1 VQSVR
6 DTSADLDDYIESH
19 ADELCDLAARLIAF
33 PTVSPPGR
41 NTAAAQA
48 FVAER
53 LRELGC
59 GVEAFDV
66 YPGDPDVVG
75 TLPGTDPRRFSSLIL
90 NGHVDVAEV
99 GEPGA
104 WSSPPFQARVAE
116 GRLFGRGASDM
127 KGGLAAGLFAL
138 RALRAC
144 GVRLG
149 GDVIF
154 ESVVGEEQG
163 EAGTADCCAR
173 GHRADF
179 AVCLDSS
186 GLRIQGQGGV
196 ITGWI
201 EIQAPATL
209 HDGMRARTIHAGGGV
224 FAASAIEKMAKVIA
238 GLQDLERH
246 WAVTR
251 SYPGFDPGT
260 TTINPAV
267 IEGGRHPAFIADRCA
282 LWVTVHFYPD
292 RTPAEAAAEVEA
304 HVRAVAAADPW
315 LREHPPS
322 FRWGGKSMIV
332 DRGEVFPAVP
342 LPRDHP
348 ALGLLAEAHAAV
360 TGEPPR
366 VEMSPTVTD
375 AGWLAAAG
383 IPTVIYGPGELAQAH
398 APDESVA
405 VADLVRASRA
415 IARLAAAW
423 CNRPKEG

>member
-1 VQSVR
+1 MDSLDR
-6 DTSADLDDYIESH
+6 YIADHSQDLV
-19 ADELCDLAARLIAF
+19 DLAAQLIAF

-48 FVAER
+48 FVAEH
-53 LRELGC
+53 LGAL
-59 GVEAFDV
+59 GARVQSFDV

-75 TLPGTDPRRFSSLIL
+75 TLSGSDPTRHPSLIL
-90 NGHVDVAEV
+90 NGHIDVAEV
-99 GEPGA
+99 GEPAA
-104 WSSPPFQARVAE
+104 WAWPPFQPRVAD

-138 RALRAC
+138 QALRAC
-144 GVRLG
+144 GVDLG
-149 GDVIF
+149 GDLIF
-154 ESVVGEEQG
+154 ESVIGEEQG

-173 GHRADF
+173 GYRADF

-186 GLRIQGQGGV
+186 GLRLQGQGGV

-201 EIQAPATL
+201 EIQSPATL

-224 FAASAIEKMAKVIA
+224 FGASAIEKMAKVIA

-251 SYPGFDPGT
+251 TYPGFAPGT

-282 LWVTVHFYPD
+282 LWITVHFYPD
-292 RTPAEAAAEVEA
+292 QTAAQAAAEVEA

-315 LREHPPS
+315 LREHPPA

-332 DRGEVFPAVP
+332 DRGEVFPPVP
-342 LPRDHP
+342 LLADHP
-348 ALGLLAEAHAAV
+348 GVRLLADTHAAV
-360 TGEPPR
+360 TGTPAR
-366 VEMSPTVTD
+366 LGMSPSVAD
-375 AGWLAAAG
+375 AGWLADAG
-383 IPTVIYGPGELAQAH
+383 IPTVIYGPGDLTQAH
-398 APDESVA
+398 APNESVA
-405 VADLVRASRA
+405 VADLVTACRVVAH
-415 IARLAAAW
+415 LAADW
-423 CNRPKEG
+423 CNRPNTA

>member
-1 VQSVR
+1 
-6 DTSADLDDYIESH
+6 LDAEAVDRHIAAH

-33 PTVSPPGR
+33 PTESPPGR
-41 NTAAAQA
+41 NTASAQD
-48 FVAER
+48 FVAGY
-53 LRELGC
+53 LRDLG
-59 GVEAFDV
+59 GRIDTFDV
-66 YPGDPDVVG
+66 YPGDPDVVA
-75 TLPGTDPRRFSSLIL
+75 TLPGTEPRVHRSLIL
-90 NGHVDVAEV
+90 NGHIDVAEV
-99 GEPGA
+99 GDPGA
-104 WSSPPFQARVAE
+104 WTSDPFQPTVRD

-138 RALRAC
+138 KALRAC
-144 GVRLG
+144 RADLK
-149 GDVIF
+149 GDLIF

-173 GHRADF
+173 AYTADF
-179 AVCLDSS
+179 AVCMDSS
-186 GLRIQGQGGV
+186 GLQIQGQGGV

-201 EIQAPATL
+201 QIQSPATL

-224 FAASAIEKMAKVIA
+224 LGASAIEKMAKVIA

-251 SYPGFDPGT
+251 SYPGFAPGT

-282 LWVTVHFYPD
+282 LWITVHFYPD
-292 RTPAEAAAEVEA
+292 TSPSEAAAEVEA

-342 LPRDHP
+342 LPSEHAGLR
-348 ALGLLAEAHAAV
+348 LLAACHAEVA
-360 TGEPPR
+360 GAPPAER
-366 VEMSPTVTD
+366 MSESVAD
-375 AGWLAAAG
+375 AGWLADAG
-383 IPTVIYGPGELAQAH
+383 IPTVIYGPGDLTQAH
-398 APDESVA
+398 APNESVA
-405 VADLVRASRA
+405 VADLVTAARVV
-415 IARLAAAW
+415 ARLAAGW
-423 CNRPKEG
+423 CNLPKEA